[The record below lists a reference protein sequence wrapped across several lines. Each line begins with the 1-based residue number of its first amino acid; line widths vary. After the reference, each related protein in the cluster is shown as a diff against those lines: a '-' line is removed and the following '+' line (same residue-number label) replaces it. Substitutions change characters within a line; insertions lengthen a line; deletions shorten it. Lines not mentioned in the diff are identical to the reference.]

1 MKNTFKHL
9 ISVDI
14 FTSQFFVPP
23 SSIKEPTFGRRGV
36 EGLAILNILVYF
48 FCSTIVM
55 AESDKFNNL
64 TIQNQINAS
73 QIIENL
79 DIDESSGLALS
90 RRYDNV
96 LWTHNDSGQASII
109 YAMDFKGRNLGSYF
123 LDMDY
128 PRDWEDI
135 SSFKLDGQSYLIL
148 ADTGDNFEINMTG
161 ILTIYKE
168 PDVYIDKDSSAD
180 SSAMTP
186 EWVIEFQYPNRK
198 SYDIES
204 MAVDVSNNKVLLV
217 SKRNKK
223 ARVFELPLKADESIF
238 SQVITAKKIAKLD
251 YLKKPSSMDI
261 SADGKY
267 AVILTYGKAFWYHK
281 KATKSWKK
289 TLKKPAKL
297 IKFKGLFQPEGISF
311 GKTPYQL
318 FISSETLPARLL
330 KIDF

>member
-1 MKNTFKHL
+1 MLF
-9 ISVDI
+9 
-14 FTSQFFVPP
+14 
-23 SSIKEPTFGRRGV
+23 
-36 EGLAILNILVYF
+36 AILLYSITVVAK
-48 FCSTIVM
+48 SE
-55 AESDKFNNL
+55 AAKSDKFNNL
-64 TIQNQINAS
+64 TIKNLINEM

-96 LWTHNDSGQASII
+96 IWTHNDSGQAAII

-148 ADTGDNFEINMTG
+148 ADTGDNFEINLTG
-161 ILTIYKE
+161 TLTIYKE
-168 PDVYIDKDSSAD
+168 PDVFLDKDSTYSN
-180 SSAMTP
+180 SAMKP
-186 EWVIEFQYPNRK
+186 EWVIEFQYPDKK

-204 MAVDVSNNKVLLV
+204 MAVDVSNNKILLV

-223 ARVFELPLKADESIF
+223 ARVFELPLKADDENFI

-261 SADGKY
+261 SADGKH
-267 AVILTYGKAFWYHK
+267 AVILTYGRAYWYHK
-281 KATKSWKK
+281 KAKKSWKK
-289 TLKKPAKL
+289 TLKKPIKL

-311 GKTPYQL
+311 GTSPYQL
-318 FISSETLPARLL
+318 FISSETPPAKLL